1 MAADRI
7 THLLIGGMRCI
18 AEIKLDLGA
27 FTVLIGENGAGKS
40 TIVEALE
47 LLRKAAAESPFV
59 EKLYHPHEGT
69 RLWHVGA
76 RHLRLGARV
85 EGAGPPLEYEIQVLR
100 DGAYLSIQTE
110 SVFETD
116 GEVRMQRTG
125 GSFHCFGPNG
135 LPTQAEGRPIDP
147 NEALLNRARFLDS
160 HAVERVQRALAA
172 IEVHVPPDVRCSW
185 AAQQVGAT
193 ARSSNMARPAERL
206 DPGGT
211 NLVNVYAKLR
221 NQPNWRET
229 LGRIRLVLGDVD
241 DILIQP
247 DPSGGTL
254 GLEVRWGHDLEV
266 PLSGLSDGQVSVL
279 ALIAIQQLRRRVPP
293 SLVAVDEPEA
303 HLHPGVTRR
312 VAIGLAETGDEWPVM
327 VATQSDAFL
336 DAVSDRPDALVH
348 CRLDTRRRTE
358 LARLDRAQVQEWLEN
373 FRGIG
378 ELRREGMEDLAFPP
392 AS

>member
-1 MAADRI
+1 MEADRI

-18 AEIKLDLGA
+18 DEIKLDLGA
-27 FTVLIGENGAGKS
+27 LTVLIGENGAGKS

-47 LLRKAAAESPFV
+47 LLRKVATESPFV
-59 EKLYHPHEGT
+59 EKLYQPHAGT
-69 RLWHVGA
+69 RLVRSGA
-76 RHLRLGARV
+76 MGLRLGARID
-85 EGAGPPLEYEIQVLR
+85 GAGPPLMYMIEVLR
-100 DGAYLSIQTE
+100 DGSYLSIHTE
-110 SVFETD
+110 KVI
-116 GEVRMQRTG
+116 EVHGGRRMLRTG
-125 GSFHCFGPNG
+125 GRFSCFGPDG
-135 LPTQAEGRPIDP
+135 QPIQDESAAHPGEAVLP
-147 NEALLNRARFLDS
+147 NARFLKS
-160 HAVERVQRALAA
+160 PEVERVQRALAT
-172 IEVHVPPDVRCSW
+172 IEVHVPLDLRCSW
-185 AAQQVGAT
+185 AVPQAGST

-206 DPGGT
+206 DPHGT

-254 GLEVRWGHDLEV
+254 GLEVRWEHDLEI
-266 PLSGLSDGQVSVL
+266 PLSELSDGQVSAL
-279 ALIAIQQLRRRVPP
+279 ALIAIQQLRRRAPP
-293 SLVAVDEPEA
+293 SLIVVDEPEA
-303 HLHPGVTRR
+303 HLHPGVIRR
-312 VAIGLAETGDEWPVM
+312 VAVGLAETGDEWPVL

-348 CRLDTRRRTE
+348 CRLDSQRRTE
-358 LARLDRAQVQEWLEN
+358 LARLDRAQVQGWLDN

>member
-1 MAADRI
+1 MVADRI
-7 THLLIGGMRCI
+7 TRLLIGGMRCI
-18 AEIKLDLGA
+18 DEIKLDLGA

-47 LLRKAAAESPFV
+47 LLRKAAAESPFI
-59 EKLYHPHEGT
+59 EKLYEPHGGT
-69 RLWHVGA
+69 RLLRSGQSC
-76 RHLRLGARV
+76 LRLGACI
-85 EGAGPPLEYEIQVLR
+85 EGAGPPLVYVIEVWR
-100 DGAYLSIQTE
+100 DGTYLSVQTE
-110 SVFETD
+110 VVSGTE
-116 GEVRMQRTG
+116 GKIWMQRRG
-125 GSFHCFGPNG
+125 DSVSCLGSEDQVFPD
-135 LPTQAEGRPIDP
+135 EGSIDP
-147 NEALLNRARFLDS
+147 AEAALNRARFLKS
-160 HAVERVQRALAA
+160 PEVERAQRALAA
-172 IEVHVPPDVRCSW
+172 IEVHVPLDVRRSW
-185 AAQQVGAT
+185 ALPQAGVT
-193 ARSSNMARPAERL
+193 ARSSNTARPVERL
-206 DPGGT
+206 DPSGS

-241 DILIQP
+241 DILLQP

-266 PLSGLSDGQVSVL
+266 PLSELSDGQVSVL
-279 ALIAIQQLRRRVPP
+279 ALIAIQQLRRKLPP

-312 VAIGLAETGDEWPVM
+312 IAVGFAEAGDEWPVM

-336 DAVSDRPDALVH
+336 DAVSARPDALVH
-348 CRLDTRRRTE
+348 CRLDARRSTE